1 MISLYEYAPGSHFY
15 CISIGFLTQFC
26 GMMGELD
33 VAVEMLN
40 KALPLART
48 RDDVHD
54 LNQVLIMNEA
64 QLKAMSVMK
73 KLLNV

>member
-1 MISLYEYAPGSHFY
+1 MTLLL
-15 CISIGFLTQFC
+15 FLLIIASCSVFIFTQFC

-33 VAVEMLN
+33 VAVETLN

-64 QLKAMSVMK
+64 QLKAVMTMK
-73 KLLNV
+73 KVLNV

>member
-1 MISLYEYAPGSHFY
+1 
-15 CISIGFLTQFC
+15 
-26 GMMGELD
+26 MMGELD